1 MEQSNTQMKP
11 IRLTTQTII
20 IEYENMNFDEFRF
33 DTEWLF
39 SRFTELIQTNQL
51 SPRLTVFKSKR
62 FEFKFLNGIHYDKQN
77 FSKHNEMNSAIHI
90 ELTSRGVATKTYKMQ
105 LFR

>member
-1 MEQSNTQMKP
+1 MNTDHAEMKP
-11 IRLTTQTII
+11 IRLTTQTVI

-33 DTEWLF
+33 DTEWLYK
-39 SRFTELIQTNQL
+39 RFAELIDANEL

-62 FEFKFLNGIHYDKQN
+62 FEFTFLDGIHYNRQN

-90 ELTSRGVATKTYKMQ
+90 EIVSRDLATKTYKMQ